1 MMASIEKN
9 KNYLMAER
17 QLSPSRRGL
26 LGLSAA
32 IGVSSL
38 LPGCA
43 LPGRGQAVPRNLT
56 HQASVLGIK
65 NERFLIPNDLPA
77 LVEEFQL
84 AAERRAAE
92 ARRSTVR
99 GGSNDGAMLAVSG
112 GGEDGAFG
120 AGILC
125 GWSDRGTRP
134 TFELVTGVSTGALT
148 APFAFL
154 GTEWDRALKSVYTD
168 ISPKDVL
175 RQRFLTAALVDDALA
190 DNAPLFSTISRYF
203 DDTMLQKIAEGYRAG
218 RLLLIGT
225 ANIDAQL
232 PTTWNIGAI
241 ANSGHPQALDLIRK
255 ILLASAAIPGAF
267 PPVMID
273 VNTPS
278 GSFQEM
284 HVDGGAFTQVFL
296 YPRRYSAMQ
305 RATARNAQP
314 FAKRAY
320 VIRNARF
327 DPNWAMVDRRALSIA
342 GRAIST
348 MIASGGY
355 NDIVRIWNTTRQDG
369 VDFNLAYIS
378 SQFEGSYS
386 QPFEQAYMRQ
396 LFDYAYERS
405 LRGETWV
412 KEPP

>member
-1 MMASIEKN
+1 MGRMEKN
-9 KNYLMAER
+9 KSYSGPER
-17 QLSPSRRGL
+17 PVLSGRRGF

-32 IGVSSL
+32 VGVSSL

-43 LPGRGQAVPRNLT
+43 LPDRGQAVPRNLT
-56 HQASVLGIK
+56 HEASVLGIR
-65 NERFLIPNDLPA
+65 NERFLIPRDLPA
-77 LVEEFQL
+77 LIDEFQS
-84 AAERRAAE
+84 AAERRVTE
-92 ARRSTVR
+92 ARRAGGQR
-99 GGSNDGAMLAVSG
+99 GLNDGAMLAVSG

-154 GTEWDRALKSVYTD
+154 GTEWDKELKSVYTD
-168 ISPKDVL
+168 ISTKDVL
-175 RQRFLTAALVDDALA
+175 RQRFLTAALLDDALA
-190 DNAPLFSTISRYF
+190 DNTPLFQTISRYF
-203 DDTMLQKIAEGYRAG
+203 DDRMLQKIAEGYRAG
-218 RLLLIGT
+218 RLLLVGT

-232 PTTWNIGAI
+232 PTTWNLGAI
-241 ANSGHPQALDLIRK
+241 ADSGHPQALNLIRK

-267 PPVMID
+267 PPVMIN

-305 RATARNAQP
+305 RAMARNGRP
-314 FAKRAY
+314 FAKKAF

-327 DPNWAMVDRRALSIA
+327 DPDWAMVDRRALSIA

-396 LFDYAYERS
+396 LFDYAYQRA
-405 LRGETWV
+405 LRDEAWA